1 MYWKK
6 RRDHTRKRGYEY
18 RTAWGDSSCCVA
30 RRFGEWGGWG
40 FHISTWNGSD
50 VNPLY
55 YVQEGGNYRT
65 AKEAMEAVEY
75 LEL

>member
-40 FHISTWNGSD
+40 FHISTWDGRESYR
-50 VNPLY
+50 VRK
-55 YVQEGGNYRT
+55 GGNYPT